1 MSEDF
6 YESKIPKMIV
16 CNAFGVACNGRVAK
30 YGVPGNSS
38 SYFADWK
45 DMSVDMTP
53 GKRTHRGG
61 VLLQLYVGRLDHLAP
76 LLGLIGDEL
85 AELSGRQRHWN
96 ALQVGKS
103 RHQLGIP
110 EALADEVVE

>member
-61 VLLQLYVGRLDHLAP
+61 VLLGCQSQDRQIARPDIAADSTRPRRRGDRVADVDARLD
-76 LLGLIGDEL
+76 LGRTA
-85 AELSGRQRHWN
+85 AE
-96 ALQVGKS
+96 
-103 RHQLGIP
+103 
-110 EALADEVVE
+110 

>member
-53 GKRTHRGG
+53 VSGLTAEVSYLVVNLKT
-61 VLLQLYVGRLDHLAP
+61 AKS
-76 LLGLIGDEL
+76 LGLTLPPTVL
-85 AELSGRQRHWN
+85 AR
-96 ALQVGKS
+96 
-103 RHQLGIP
+103 
-110 EALADEVVE
+110 ADEVTE

>member
-16 CNAFGVACNGRVAK
+16 CNAFGVVCNGRVAK

-45 DMSVDMTP
+45 DMCLV
-53 GKRTHRGG
+53 
-61 VLLQLYVGRLDHLAP
+61 VGC
-76 LLGLIGDEL
+76 
-85 AELSGRQRHWN
+85 
-96 ALQVGKS
+96 
-103 RHQLGIP
+103 
-110 EALADEVVE
+110 

>member
-16 CNAFGVACNGRVAK
+16 CNAFGVACNDRVAK

-61 VLLQLYVGRLDHLAP
+61 VLLQL
-76 LLGLIGDEL
+76 
-85 AELSGRQRHWN
+85 
-96 ALQVGKS
+96 
-103 RHQLGIP
+103 
-110 EALADEVVE
+110 

>member
-16 CNAFGVACNGRVAK
+16 CNAFGVAYNGRMAK

-38 SYFADWK
+38 SHSADWK

-61 VLLQLYVGRLDHLAP
+61 VLLQL
-76 LLGLIGDEL
+76 
-85 AELSGRQRHWN
+85 
-96 ALQVGKS
+96 
-103 RHQLGIP
+103 
-110 EALADEVVE
+110 